1 MPLTVT
7 ISRAPISCQQFP
19 CVTSSPYGASARQV
33 LWCTDLWLYDY
44 IHLWDP
50 KFKPK
55 SLSKYYI
62 PSSGPRSLQVQSAF
76 HQSGRVSSLWA
87 VSLTKSSLMS
97 LPCSLLCN
105 LIRNKAFPHSSG
117 LLICPLTPGCSQ
129 STSSCTCGLRTPA
142 RNRYCPIRMSLLKLC
157 LYHSI
162 SPTFWGQ
169 LCITLFCLP
178 SGGSSPSWIVYFL
191 LLFLL
196 SALLQPR
203 PPGILA
209 LPSKKY
215 NPPHSLSY
223 VSRASRGPH
232 SHALFPGDPS
242 SGLTHGPE
250 CDSQKDPD
258 LCCPI

>member
-50 KFKPK
+50 KFKSK

-97 LPCSLLCN
+97 LPCPLLCN

-129 STSSCTCGLRTPA
+129 STSSRTCGLRTPA
-142 RNRYCPIRMSLLKLC
+142 RNRYCPIRMSLLLT
-157 LYHSI
+157 H
-162 SPTFWGQ
+162 T
-169 LCITLFCLP
+169 P
-178 SGGSSPSWIVYFL
+178 SDGMRDRRDCIVYTSQSNFHQVILSVIASHHRNDVRL
-191 LLFLL
+191 LP
-196 SALLQPR
+196 Q
-203 PPGILA
+203 
-209 LPSKKY
+209 
-215 NPPHSLSY
+215 PPH
-223 VSRASRGPH
+223 P
-232 SHALFPGDPS
+232 
-242 SGLTHGPE
+242 
-250 CDSQKDPD
+250 
-258 LCCPI
+258 